1 MIDRRHALTS
11 ACRLLA
17 ALTSQAAA
25 QPAGKPVTIV
35 VPYAAGG
42 GTDTVARLISEHM
55 ARALDPERHRQGLGK
70 SLLALAMTSIAAA
83 AWVFQRN
90 AAASPSIGARLC
102 EIERTDGSAM
112 RSASPTC

>member
-1 MIDRRHALTS
+1 MIDRRRMLTS
-11 ACRLLA
+11 ACLLLA

-55 ARALDPERHRQGLGK
+55 ARALSRPVVIENQVGGGSTIANDRVR
-70 SLLALAMTSIAAA
+70 ALRPT
-83 AWVFQRN
+83 
-90 AAASPSIGARLC
+90 ARPY
-102 EIERTDGSAM
+102 S
-112 RSASPTC
+112 